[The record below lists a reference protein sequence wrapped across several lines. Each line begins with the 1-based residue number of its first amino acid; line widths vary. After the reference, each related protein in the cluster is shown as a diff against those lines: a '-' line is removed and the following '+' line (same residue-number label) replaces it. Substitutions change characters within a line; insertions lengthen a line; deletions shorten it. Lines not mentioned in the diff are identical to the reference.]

1 MKSLLTAALLA
12 MTMATPVEALIYD
25 EKSGQLDCAKIGELA
40 VEIMDNKQK
49 EMAMSEAMAWMD
61 LKVLVFWAERFTVGD
76 ERVSK
81 ILKEIVISAYEFPS
95 YRGEEMQ
102 KIVKLRFR
110 NELELMCYKSL
121 QKKN

>member
-61 LKVLVFWAERFTVGD
+61 LK
-76 ERVSK
+76 
-81 ILKEIVISAYEFPS
+81 
-95 YRGEEMQ
+95 
-102 KIVKLRFR
+102 
-110 NELELMCYKSL
+110 
-121 QKKN
+121 